1 MTAVCRETEASWWE
15 KAARGAW
22 EHAGGMNQG
31 SIEGTLGSLDQL
43 TGRGTAGTGVV
54 IDMLIR
60 RVVPGATL
68 EPANRP
74 ADGEPTAS

>member
-1 MTAVCRETEASWWE
+1 
-15 KAARGAW
+15 
-22 EHAGGMNQG
+22 MNQG